1 MISYNEA
8 LDLFRSDDLI
18 GIGMAADAVRKQ
30 QHPEGVVSYII
41 DRNINYTNFCTEYCS
56 FCAFYRPMGHA
67 EGYVH
72 DHETIFAKIQETLD
86 LGGTGVLMQG
96 GLHPD
101 LKIEW
106 YEDLLRGIKERYPIH
121 LHCFSAPE
129 ITNIAE
135 VSGISLRDTIARLRD
150 AGLDSIPGGGA
161 EILDDGV
168 RHRISRLKCNT
179 SEWIDVHRTAHAL
192 GMRTTATM
200 MFGCGETLE
209 QRMNHLH
216 IVREIQEDT
225 GGFTAFIPWTFQ
237 RENTSLGHFVH
248 EEATAVEYLQNLA
261 ISRIYLDNIRKHP
274 VVLGDA
280 GIEDLPARAALR
292 RQRCGQHHDRG
303 KRGFGRRGAPPRE
316 RGGTAPHHPRRG
328 LRPQAA
334 GHSLPH
340 LFPELNGW
348 AGWGPAASG
357 GARLNLRLVGR
368 RGLRGSGRRRGRLG
382 SGSCRR
388 CVLIV

>member
-1 MISYNEA
+1 MITDAEA
-8 LDLFRSDDLI
+8 LDLFHSDDLI
-18 GIGMAADAVRKQ
+18 GIGMAADAIRRRY
-30 QHPEGVVSYII
+30 HPAGVVSYII

-56 FCAFYRPMGHA
+56 FCAFYRPMGSP
-67 EGYVH
+67 EGYIH
-72 DHETIFAKIQETLD
+72 NHETIFAKIQETID

-106 YEDLLRGIKERYPIH
+106 YEDLLSAIKERFTIH

-135 VSGISLRDTIARLRD
+135 VSGLTLRDTIARLRD

-168 RHRISRLKCNT
+168 RHRISRLKCST
-179 SEWIDVHRTAHAL
+179 GEWIDVHRTAHAL

-209 QRMNHLH
+209 QRLNHLR
-216 IVREIQEDT
+216 IVRQIQEDT

-261 ISRIYLDNIRKHP
+261 ISRIYLDNIENIQSSWVTQGLKTCQLGLRFGGNDVGSIMIEEN
-274 VVLGDA
+274 VVSAAGAHHRASEEELRRIIRDA
-280 GIEDLPARAALR
+280 GFIPK
-292 RQRCGQHHDRG
+292 QRDTLYRTY
-303 KRGFGRRGAPPRE
+303 F
-316 RGGTAPHHPRRG
+316 
-328 LRPQAA
+328 
-334 GHSLPH
+334 
-340 LFPELNGW
+340 LN
-348 AGWGPAASG
+348 
-357 GARLNLRLVGR
+357 
-368 RGLRGSGRRRGRLG
+368 
-382 SGSCRR
+382 
-388 CVLIV
+388 